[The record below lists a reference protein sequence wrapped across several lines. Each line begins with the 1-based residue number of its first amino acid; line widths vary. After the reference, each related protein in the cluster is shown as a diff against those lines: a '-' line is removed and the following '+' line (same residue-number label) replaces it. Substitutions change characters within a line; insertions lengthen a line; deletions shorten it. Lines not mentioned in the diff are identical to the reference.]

1 MTDTIT
7 SLIVGKWAVFNDA
20 AWDCDTRYETREIL
34 KVTDKTV
41 TTTSTYSS
49 SQPTRR
55 SKSDIGWAGPEAD
68 AKRLVERL
76 NSSVGLMKDE
86 VRRSKERMI
95 ARNADLI
102 SKADRT

>member
-1 MTDTIT
+1 MSDHSIT
-7 SLIVGKWAVFNDA
+7 SLIEGQWAVFNDA
-20 AWDCDTRYETREIL
+20 AWDCDPRYEMRMIL

-41 TTTSTYSS
+41 STTSSYGA
-49 SQPTRR
+49 RR
-55 SKSDIGWAGPEAD
+55 HSKSEIGWAGSEAD

-86 VRRSKERMI
+86 VRRSKERMT

-102 SKADRT
+102 AKADRT